1 MSRDVR
7 GVQLAGAA
15 RPEPLARV
23 LEVPEVKVAD
33 LGAKRGAYPDYTPCR
48 DGKGKSGSDGE
59 GICGEGDAGR
69 RDDGAVEGFGDEEG
83 GGRGG
88 GGGGGWGGGGGGGA
102 ILKTCRFFQYSL
114 VKTEPGENEM
124 M

>member
-88 GGGGGWGGGGGGGA
+88 GEVSGGGG
-102 ILKTCRFFQYSL
+102 RF
-114 VKTEPGENEM
+114 
-124 M
+124 